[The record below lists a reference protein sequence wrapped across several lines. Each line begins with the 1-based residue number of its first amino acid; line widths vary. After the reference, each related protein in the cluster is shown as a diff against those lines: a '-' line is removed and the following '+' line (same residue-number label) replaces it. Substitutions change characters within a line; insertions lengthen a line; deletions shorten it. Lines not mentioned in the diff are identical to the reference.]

1 MEPILLSVPTQI
13 ETDRLTLR
21 APSEGDGRVVNVAIR
36 ESLNELKPWLSFAQ
50 SMPAVEET
58 EANIRKALVQF
69 LERKS
74 FRFLIFHKENQ
85 EFIGTASIHGIDWR
99 IPKGEIG
106 YWVSTPYSGKGYM
119 TEAIQAITNFG
130 FEELKL
136 NRIQIQIESTN
147 EKSQAIPRKLGY
159 NLEGILKNDDLSADG
174 SRLTDTCIFA
184 LTR

>member
-1 MEPILLSVPTQI
+1 
-13 ETDRLTLR
+13 
-21 APSEGDGRVVNVAIR
+21 
-36 ESLNELKPWLSFAQ
+36 
-50 SMPAVEET
+50 
-58 EANIRKALVQF
+58 
-69 LERKS
+69 
-74 FRFLIFHKENQ
+74 
-85 EFIGTASIHGIDWR
+85 
-99 IPKGEIG
+99 
-106 YWVSTPYSGKGYM
+106 
-119 TEAIQAITNFG
+119 EAIQAITNFG